1 MLFKFK
7 AQNQQAQIVEGLRE
21 GISKFEIADALKRE
35 GLLVLSVDEVGKKK
49 IFDTRRL
56 LSISFFSRVS
66 LGEKMIFARNLSVM
80 VGAGLSFTKAL
91 DALAKQSKN
100 KYFGGTISS
109 LADGIRKGRT
119 FSETLSDFPDVFP
132 SIFRAMVAA
141 GEKAGNL
148 EEVLQM
154 LAEQMRRDYVLMK
167 KVKGALMYPAIIV
180 IAMIG
185 VAILMMVYVVPS
197 LVDVLEQLNV
207 ELPFQ
212 TRVIIAISNF
222 VTTRGW
228 FAALITAALIVGAA
242 VGRKQLFMRRFVSGI
257 WVQLPVINTLARK
270 MYSARLTRS
279 LSSLLSAGVS
289 VVESLDIVS
298 DIVGNVQYEKTL
310 RKAKDT
316 IQKGGKISSVFLENP
331 RLYPSVVGE
340 IVSVGEETG
349 KLSDVLEKLATF
361 YENEVE
367 ASTKDLATVIE
378 PVLMI
383 IVGAAVGFF
392 ALSILQP
399 MYSVV
404 NAL

>member
-1 MLFKFK
+1 MLFKFR
-7 AQNQQAQIVEGLRE
+7 AQNQQAQIVDGLRE
-21 GISKFEIADALKRE
+21 GANKFEIADTLKRE
-35 GLLVLSVDEVGKKK
+35 GLLVLGVDEISQKK
-49 IFDTRRL
+49 IFDARRL
-56 LSISFFSRVS
+56 FSLSIFSRVS
-66 LGEKMIFARNLSVM
+66 LEEKMIFARNLSVM

-91 DALAKQSKN
+91 DALVRQSKN
-100 KYFGGTISS
+100 KYFKDIVSS
-109 LADGIRKGRT
+109 LADGIRQGKT
-119 FSETLSDFPDVFP
+119 FSETLFDFPDVFP
-132 SIFRAMVAA
+132 SIFRAMIAA

-167 KVKGALMYPAIIV
+167 KIKGAMMYPAVIV
-180 IAMIG
+180 FAMFGI
-185 VAILMMVYVVPS
+185 AILMMIYVVPS

-207 ELPFQ
+207 ELPVP
-212 TRVIIAISNF
+212 TRIIIALSNF

-228 FAALITAALIVGAA
+228 FAALIVAALVVGFA
-242 VGRKQLFMRRFVSGI
+242 VGRKQPFIRKFTSQM
-257 WVQLPVINTLARK
+257 WVQVPVVRALAKK
-270 MYSARLTRS
+270 MYAARIARS
-279 LSSLLSAGVS
+279 LGSLLSAGVS
-289 VVESLDIVS
+289 MVESLDIVS
-298 DIVGNVQYEKTL
+298 DVVGNVQYQKTL
-310 RKAKDT
+310 REARDT
-316 IQKGGKISSVFLENP
+316 IQKGGKISSVFSANP
-331 RLYPSVVGE
+331 RLYPDVVGE
-340 IVSVGEETG
+340 IMSVGEETG

-367 ASTKDLATVIE
+367 SATKDLATIIE